1 MGRSYAVVL
10 SFDPERLAHH
20 QRPEREAL
28 GEVASAIVGHG
39 FMETVPGFYV
49 ASGDVDAVRAVVA
62 VQGVADA
69 LSWFAPCLRSARLL
83 RIEED
88 GDLTIALM

>member
-1 MGRSYAVVL
+1 ML
-10 SFDPERLAHH
+10 SFDAERLAHH
-20 QRPEREAL
+20 QKREREAL
-28 GEVASAIVGHG
+28 SEVAAVIAGHG
-39 FMETVPGFYV
+39 FTEAVPGFYV
-49 ASGDVDAVRAVVA
+49 GSGDVDAVRAVVA
-62 VQGVADA
+62 VQDVAEA